1 MVSDELPGRL
11 EALVDYLRSR
21 KEHHVSLGE
30 IASVTEVLIA
40 TMSTYFKAI
49 DTSIYREFRYLTDY
63 INRARSEISQLH
75 PTELKT
81 RQIPRAGRELDAIV
95 AATEEATNTI
105 MEAAETIMAADPSD
119 ADEYAKTVNDSV
131 MSIFEACSFQDIT
144 GQRISK
150 VVETL
155 SVIEDRLNRLG
166 DMWGAENAEPADEAA
181 EPEEQDDPGVS
192 GPALA
197 GEGIDQDGIDAL
209 LSDTAETAEADPEA
223 EENSQEE
230 SPAADETAFE
240 AEPAEDVSE
249 ADEPEVAEPEIAE
262 PATLHAE
269 WQAPAYA
276 ERPETKLSDDDID
289 RLMGTGED
297 EGPANDLQPAPVP
310 DSRTADQLT
319 RAVEA
324 LLQEEVGESSDAEE
338 GRLDEQEAE
347 TADEESYAAREAT
360 NDEPATFA
368 RPATKSGSQASG
380 GKTRTTQAD
389 IDALFS

>member
-1 MVSDELPGRL
+1 MVSDELSGRL

-144 GQRISK
+144 GQRIGK
-150 VVETL
+150 VIETL

-166 DMWGAENAEPADEAA
+166 DMWGAEGETPAEADKPSAND
-181 EPEEQDDPGVS
+181 DDPGVS
-192 GPALA
+192 GPALG
-197 GEGIDQDGIDAL
+197 GEGIDQDSVDAL
-209 LSDTAETAEADPEA
+209 LSDTGETADTAQHDEPEAETAEEA
-223 EENSQEE
+223 S
-230 SPAADETAFE
+230 FE
-240 AEPAEDVSE
+240 AE
-249 ADEPEVAEPEIAE
+249 EIAE
-262 PATLHAE
+262 PEAEPTAEQRSAETATLNAGWE
-269 WQAPAYA
+269 APAYA
-276 ERPETKLSDDDID
+276 ERPETKLSNDDIE
-289 RLMGTGED
+289 RLMGSDD
-297 EGPANDLQPAPVP
+297 EGPANDVHPAPVP

-324 LLQEEVGESSDAEE
+324 LLREEDGEPLDAETRQLIE
-338 GRLDEQEAE
+338 EENE
-347 TADEESYAAREAT
+347 TAEAVSYAAREAT
-360 NDEPATFA
+360 NDQPDTYSHPAQKPA
-368 RPATKSGSQASG
+368 RQATG
-380 GKTRTTQAD
+380 GKGGRTTQAD

>member
-1 MVSDELPGRL
+1 MVSDELSGRL

-144 GQRISK
+144 GQRIGK
-150 VVETL
+150 VIETL

-166 DMWGAENAEPADEAA
+166 DMWGAESETPAEADKPSAND
-181 EPEEQDDPGVS
+181 DDPGVS
-192 GPALA
+192 GPAH
-197 GEGIDQDGIDAL
+197 
-209 LSDTAETAEADPEA
+209 S
-223 EENSQEE
+223 
-230 SPAADETAFE
+230 
-240 AEPAEDVSE
+240 
-249 ADEPEVAEPEIAE
+249 
-262 PATLHAE
+262 
-269 WQAPAYA
+269 
-276 ERPETKLSDDDID
+276 
-289 RLMGTGED
+289 
-297 EGPANDLQPAPVP
+297 LQPTTV
-310 DSRTADQLT
+310 LT
-319 RAVEA
+319 R
-324 LLQEEVGESSDAEE
+324 
-338 GRLDEQEAE
+338 R
-347 TADEESYAAREAT
+347 TCY
-360 NDEPATFA
+360 
-368 RPATKSGSQASG
+368 
-380 GKTRTTQAD
+380 TRSVAPTPTV
-389 IDALFS
+389 LTR